1 MTEPDPLTTKDYS
14 RIEQRLST
22 FHRPCSVVSLGWI
35 VFFAALL
42 VIIIL
47 VIETLAPAS
56 SLQPANQIPGDS
68 NTLNFAI
75 ISTNTPTLQAT
86 ATAMPAVLPTRIVQR
101 TLASGLRIEE
111 YPLVGAPSL
120 EPLTFTTVQG
130 TQPDIFFLPST
141 PLDTHANQ
149 SFDASGHLTSSVVV
163 GNDKFSVTEITGDST
178 ASGNGGVFQVVAIQV
193 ARNDQIIDT
202 IQAGDASPIGTLRGL
217 WVFGDN
223 HWVLEI
229 AHVTSMPGPDN
240 SVSFDAVGQIF
251 LDDVLLN
258 ERNNYQ
264 AAFGFQTMNGRP
276 FYFFKRDGRIN
287 IVYDGQE
294 MLLGY
299 TEIPHY
305 GCCSA
310 AELNPK
316 SYVDGVTFLAQRDGR
331 WYYVGIGI
339 TAAAQS
345 EPKPAETAAPGV
357 VKPEVLAAI
366 RKFSGQDPANVVY
379 RGKTPVDP
387 SMPGMERDMYST
399 DGAEYGLD
407 PKTNQVLWFNAVPD
421 QTAGNQTYTVDEL
434 QQMALQFVTAHTPG
448 VSIQSLSFER
458 GNKLENY
465 FFRWSTASTGPGYL
479 AYVQVGYRLDG
490 VLFQYINTLPA
501 GKP

>member
-1 MTEPDPLTTKDYS
+1 MSRLKRVSFILFGVLLASCASQVSVSPTAQPNAGLT
-14 RIEQRLST
+14 
-22 FHRPCSVVSLGWI
+22 
-35 VFFAALL
+35 
-42 VIIIL
+42 
-47 VIETLAPAS
+47 PA
-56 SLQPANQIPGDS
+56 
-68 NTLNFAI
+68 
-75 ISTNTPTLQAT
+75 AT
-86 ATAMPAVLPTRIVQR
+86 AAETQLPALPPGEIHR

-111 YPLVGAPSL
+111 YALMCAPCPD
-120 EPLTFTTVQG
+120 PLTITTTQG

-141 PLDTHANQ
+141 RFDTHPNQ
-149 SFDASGHLTSSVVV
+149 SFDAAGHLTSSVVL
-163 GNDKFSVTEITGDST
+163 GNDKISVTEITGDST
-178 ASGNGGVFQVVAIQV
+178 ASGNGVNIQV
-193 ARNDQIIDT
+193 ARNGQIMDT
-202 IQAGDASPIGTLRGL
+202 IQAGDVTPLDTLRGL
-217 WVFGDN
+217 WVFDDN

-251 LDDVLLN
+251 QDGVLLN

-310 AELNPK
+310 AEMNPR
-316 SYVDGVTFLAQRDGR
+316 SYVDGVAFFAQRDGR
-331 WYYVGIGI
+331 WYYVGIGV
-339 TAAAQS
+339 TATARS
-345 EPKPAETAAPGV
+345 ETQPVATTAPGV

-366 RKFSGQDPANVVY
+366 RKFSGQDPVNVVY

-387 SMPGMERDMYST
+387 SMPGVERDMYSV

-407 PKTNQVLWFNAVPD
+407 PQTNQVVWYMAAPD

-434 QQMALQFVTAHTPG
+434 QQMALKFVNAHTPG
-448 VSIQSLSFER
+448 VQIQNLSFVR
-458 GNKLENY
+458 GNKVDNY
-465 FFRWSTASTGPGYL
+465 FFRWSTAPTGPGYL

-490 VLFQYINTLPA
+490 ALFQYINTLPA
-501 GKP
+501 GNP